1 MRESDAISL
10 NFDNV
15 VGDHLAAERLYY
27 KSTVVAKVDKV
38 VAAILALVGVFS
50 TWAAG
55 TFWWTLIFLPLAIL
69 EWLNLLSIR
78 PFVIRRWFKHNPKF
92 TETYHL
98 VLDRSGIQFRTKSI
112 DSRITWEHYTKVLED
127 DRLWLLVYGRRMYS
141 VIPKRAF
148 KDDNEM
154 DRFRSLVAQNI
165 VARSER
171 IAQQP
176 VKADG

>member
-112 DSRITWEHYTKVLED
+112 DSWITWNITLRCSKTID
-127 DRLWLLVYGRRMYS
+127 YGYS
-141 VIPKRAF
+141 CTAGACTQL
-148 KDDNEM
+148 
-154 DRFRSLVAQNI
+154 FRSV
-165 VARSER
+165 RSR
-171 IAQQP
+171 MT
-176 VKADG
+176 